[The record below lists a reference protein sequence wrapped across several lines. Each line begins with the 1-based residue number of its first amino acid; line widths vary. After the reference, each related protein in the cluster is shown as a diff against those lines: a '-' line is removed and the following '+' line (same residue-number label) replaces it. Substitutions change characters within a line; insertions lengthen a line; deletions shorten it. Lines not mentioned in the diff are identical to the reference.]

1 MTDESRKGKTIK
13 SAFDSPTFE
22 ENVSINVDRKV
33 GSATISPSGRDVA
46 LASYALA
53 TTSKKTLAN
62 YFIALMAST
71 LLTLI
76 LPGPLLA
83 IFDMDSRGWLQTY
96 SGRHLQSGITGWSV
110 QRTRKRWFG
119 T

>member
-1 MTDESRKGKTIK
+1 MDESRKGKTIK

-22 ENVSINVDRKV
+22 ENVSIHVDRKV

-53 TTSKKTLAN
+53 TTPNKSIAN
-62 YFIALMAST
+62 HFIALMAST
-71 LLTLI
+71 LSTLT

-83 IFDMDSRGWLQTY
+83 TFDMDFRGWLQTY
-96 SGRHLQSGITGWSV
+96 NGRHLQSGITGWSV

-119 T
+119 I

>member
-1 MTDESRKGKTIK
+1 MDFEGKMMDESRKGKTIK
-13 SAFDSPTFE
+13 SAFDSPTFD
-22 ENVSINVDRKV
+22 ENVSIHVDRKV

-53 TTSKKTLAN
+53 TTPKKTTAN

-83 IFDMDSRGWLQTY
+83 IFDMDSRG
-96 SGRHLQSGITGWSV
+96 
-110 QRTRKRWFG
+110 
-119 T
+119 